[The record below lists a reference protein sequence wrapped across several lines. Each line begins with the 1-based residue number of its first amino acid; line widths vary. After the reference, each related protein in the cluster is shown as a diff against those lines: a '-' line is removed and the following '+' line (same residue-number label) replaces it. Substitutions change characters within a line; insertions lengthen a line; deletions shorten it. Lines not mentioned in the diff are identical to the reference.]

1 MAFLLS
7 LFLVFLHHVLLH
19 TFSHRFNRPGMSVF
33 RSIRLPVRPCQNG
46 TARIHS
52 IKQKSKPEKKS
63 PIAIGNCNG
72 CFFWVLSSFGR
83 TSLHSWNFF
92 SNVLDV
98 AVKLGGTK
106 QIKQKNSFTKLA
118 RMQTKITPNSQQG

>member
-1 MAFLLS
+1 
-7 LFLVFLHHVLLH
+7 
-19 TFSHRFNRPGMSVF
+19 MSVS

-52 IKQKSKPEKKS
+52 IKQKSKPEKKTQLQTE
-63 PIAIGNCNG
+63 IATD
-72 CFFWVLSSFGR
+72 VSFGYF
-83 TSLHSWNFF
+83 LPFANFF
-92 SNVLDV
+92 SSVLDV

-118 RMQTKITPNSQQG
+118 RMQTKITPNS